1 MAIYRIHPEKDTTI
15 WSQPNI
21 AGIYGNAGR
30 DEILELGGYP
40 DSNQV
45 GRSKRVLLHFSD
57 SEINN
62 IVNNKT
68 SGAVSCSINLYNAT
82 NSNLPTSYTVE
93 AYPISQSWIN
103 GLGKLDDSPVNTTG
117 VSWKYRDSQ
126 DNLWNDLGGSYISSP
141 TTSTEVKLGDSH
153 DLNLD
158 VTDIVLA
165 HVSGSITNNG
175 ILLKLEDSLE
185 DYTDTN
191 IELKYFS
198 TNTNTIYSPYLEFK
212 WNDVIYSPGALT
224 EIATENANIHI
235 SNHKPEYTN
244 SGTYRFRLSA
254 KPTNPV
260 REFSTSSIY
269 LTNYVLPAN
278 SYWSIVDEFSND
290 TIVEFDTTYTKI
302 SADSN
307 GSYFDLHMGM
317 LSPERYYR
325 LLVKTTI
332 NDSTFVFD
340 SNNLFKVVRNG

>member
-40 DSNQV
+40 DADQV
-45 GRSKRVLLHFSD
+45 GRSKRILLEFSN

-62 IVNNKT
+62 IIDNKT

-82 NSNLPTSYTVE
+82 NSNLPSTFTVE
-93 AYPISQSWIN
+93 AYPLSQSWTN
-103 GLGKLDDSPVNTTG
+103 GIGKLDDNPTNTTG
-117 VSWKYRDSQ
+117 ASWKYRDSQ
-126 DNLWNDLGGSYISSP
+126 TNEWSTLGGSFLNTPLS
-141 TTSTEVKLGDSH
+141 TTTVSLGDKH
-153 DLNLD
+153 DLKLD
-158 VTDIVLA
+158 VTDIVLE
-165 HVSGSITNNG
+165 HISGSITNNG
-175 ILLKLEDSLE
+175 IILKLEDSFE
-185 DYTDTN
+185 NYTDTN

-212 WNDVIYSPGALT
+212 WNDVIYSPGVLT
-224 EIATENANIHI
+224 ELNTENANVNV
-235 SNHKPEYTN
+235 SNLKSKYSNT
-244 SGTYRFRLSA
+244 GTYRFRLSA
-254 KPTNPV
+254 KPTNPI

-269 LTNYVLPAN
+269 LKNYVLPQN

-290 TIVEFDTTYTKI
+290 TIVDFDETYTKI
-302 SADSN
+302 SADAN
-307 GSYFDLHMGM
+307 GSYFDFHMGM

-332 NDSTFVFD
+332 NNSTFVFD
-340 SNNLFKVVRNG
+340 NSNLFKVVRNG